1 MSKILMK
8 DRNVRKSHKKLFGIL
23 GIAFVLLVA
32 LFYVTVAK
40 SGHWLVNDSEFDHVK
55 WAVILDGQTADLER
69 NDFVA
74 DLLAQGKIDSVM
86 VLGRRVFRDKSNADY
101 YAEDFMSQG
110 NFSKGS
116 VFLVRH
122 DDPSTI
128 SEASTIIPWIK
139 RHKIDTVLLVTAAPA
154 TRRAV
159 RIFTKLSG
167 DSTVYLSADI
177 HHHQYYADSWLFNRE
192 SRKNWLHEWA
202 ALANSVLDLWG
213 ADTLGTGDSSYEKMI
228 RSMADEEMDEPVI
241 DLQALLRQ
249 QNGDTGT
256 SKDSSESKTQESKT
270 QNAPD
275 TTITDSTKA
284 ESAQAESSKSD
295 STKQARK

>member
-1 MSKILMK
+1 MK
-8 DRNVRKSHKKLFGIL
+8 ERNIRKSHKKLFGIL
-23 GIAFVLLVA
+23 GIAFVFLVA
-32 LFYVTVAK
+32 LFYIAVAK

-86 VLGRRVFRDKSNADY
+86 ILGRRVYRDKSNADY
-101 YAEDFMSQG
+101 YAEDFMGLG
-110 NFSKGS
+110 NFDKST

-128 SEASTIIPWIK
+128 SEATTIIPWIK
-139 RHKIDTVLLVTAAPA
+139 RHKIDSILLVTAAPA

-159 RIFTKLSG
+159 RIFTRLSG
-167 DSTVYLSADI
+167 DSTIYLSADI

-213 ADTLGTGDSSYEKMI
+213 IDTLGTADSNYEKFI

-241 DLQALLRQ
+241 DLQALLKQ
-249 QNGDTGT
+249 QKGEVEPA
-256 SKDSSESKTQESKT
+256 KDSVVAKEPATADSTASKTSADSVKTESAKKDSVK
-270 QNAPD
+270 A
-275 TTITDSTKA
+275 DSTKPA
-284 ESAQAESSKSD
+284 K
-295 STKQARK
+295 K